1 MISNDKLNV
10 NVNSISQVKQISNEL
25 IQDNNYYTNLTK
37 LGHEQT
43 EQSQSIKLKV
53 SETDAESK
61 DNEVEN
67 QIKKLERDEIITYTT
82 GNIKNNKDSTEK
94 YERNRVQ
101 HFEQSIE
108 EVVAE
113 EIRSIQTRAMRK
125 EHNDGTKEVSNR
137 QLQKETLIGDGQTKK
152 KAEEPKYS
160 DRSIEINRTK
170 QSKYNENKTENH
182 NAEKE

>member
-1 MISNDKLNV
+1 M
-10 NVNSISQVKQISNEL
+10 
-25 IQDNNYYTNLTK
+25 
-37 LGHEQT
+37 
-43 EQSQSIKLKV
+43 
-53 SETDAESK
+53 
-61 DNEVEN
+61 
-67 QIKKLERDEIITYTT
+67 
-82 GNIKNNKDSTEK
+82 
-94 YERNRVQ
+94 Q